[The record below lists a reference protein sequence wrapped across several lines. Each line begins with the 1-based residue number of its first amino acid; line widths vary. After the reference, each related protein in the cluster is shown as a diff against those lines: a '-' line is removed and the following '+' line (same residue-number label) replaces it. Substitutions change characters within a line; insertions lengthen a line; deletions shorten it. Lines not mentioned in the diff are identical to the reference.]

1 MADSSVLITTIKKEV
16 INMMNPYQ
24 QYKQQ
29 SVTTM
34 SPVQM
39 LIALYDK
46 AESEINKAI
55 YYIENNEIEKASKSI
70 LKTQDIVAMLDSSLK
85 MQYEVAGNLAS
96 LYEFFMDQ
104 LIKANTTK
112 DTEILRRL
120 APFFADLK
128 DAFTQISRKG

>member
-1 MADSSVLITTIKKEV
+1 
-16 INMMNPYQ
+16 MMNPYQ

-34 SPVQM
+34 SPLQM

-46 AESEINKAI
+46 AEQETNKAI
-55 YYIENNEIEKASKSI
+55 YYIENNDIEKAGNSI
-70 LKTQDIVAMLDSSLK
+70 LKVQDIVAMLDSSLK
-85 MQYEVAGNLAS
+85 MKYEVAENLAS

-104 LIKANTTK
+104 LIKANVTK
-112 DTEILRRL
+112 DTEILKQL
-120 APFFADLK
+120 IPFFTDLK

>member
-1 MADSSVLITTIKKEV
+1 
-16 INMMNPYQ
+16 MMNPYQ

-29 SVTTM
+29 AVTTM

-85 MQYEVAGNLAS
+85 MQYEIAGNLAS
-96 LYEFFMDQ
+96 LYEFFMEQ
-104 LIKANTTK
+104 LIKANITK